1 MEDVKKM
8 PDPPQ
13 VPTGSP
19 GHGPA
24 SAATTAEGW
33 TVRFAP
39 LPEDAETRGA
49 MADKL
54 SVNLVDI
61 SDAIIKTMDHFS
73 EHYKWE
79 VEVSGQINVHVFSGS
94 AKLKLSPK

>member
-8 PDPPQ
+8 PDLPP
-13 VPTGSP
+13 VPTVST

-24 SAATTAEGW
+24 SAATAAEGW
-33 TVRFAP
+33 TVKFAP
-39 LPEDAETRGA
+39 LPEDAEARGA
-49 MADKL
+49 ITDKL

-61 SDAIIKTMDHFS
+61 SEAIIKTMDRLS